1 MTNFDQNYTPVMHKR
16 VPLLCGLSIL
26 ISTIFSACLTEPST
40 SQEAH
45 IQSFYFNANDSAPDI
60 SSITFTVDT
69 TNLII
74 FNTDSVAYDS
84 NISQIVPVIVGYGS
98 FSGITVN
105 SITWNQTD
113 SLDFRNPVSITVTAA
128 DKKTSHT
135 YNVVVNKHKVNPDS
149 IVWTKTVDAIA
160 QIDNIK
166 ATQAFYVENKLFCA
180 IQSEN
185 RSDIYVADTET
196 NWSSDINSTIEFNVR
211 SITVR
216 ENDIVMLTND
226 GSAMYS
232 WNPTTK
238 ALEQLANAP
247 EGYEIKDLIG
257 YIDDEI
263 WAISINNGIK
273 TILSYSNNEWNN
285 ISDASIEA
293 EGFPVEG
300 SAKMQW
306 NNTMPYLLGGS
317 NASGV
322 LQNCVFSTE
331 NGKYWTNLIKSP
343 NYGFGNRKDAA
354 AIYLDN
360 KIFIFGGS
368 NGSTIVSTTYLSHDN
383 GFSWSNALEYQE
395 LPTTYTDKTG
405 ISAVVDNQN
414 YIWLIG
420 GKDENGSFH
429 TDVWKGRINK
439 FDFLLQ

>member
-1 MTNFDQNYTPVMHKR
+1 MHKR
-16 VPLLCGLSIL
+16 IPLLCGLSIL

-45 IQSFYFNANDSAPDI
+45 IQSFYFNENDSAPDI
-60 SSITFTVDT
+60 SNITFTVDT

-74 FNTDSVAYDS
+74 YNTDSVAYDS
-84 NISQIVPVIVGYGS
+84 DISKIVPVIVGYAS

-105 SITWNQTD
+105 GAEWNQTD
-113 SLDFRNPVSITVTAA
+113 SLDFRNPASITVTAA

-166 ATQAFYVENKLFCA
+166 ATQAFYVGNKLFCA
-180 IQSEN
+180 IQSDN
-185 RSDIYVADTET
+185 RSDIYVADAE
-196 NWSSDINSTIEFNVR
+196 NHWSSDINSTTEFNVR

-226 GSAMYS
+226 GLEMYS
-232 WNPTTK
+232 WNPITK
-238 ALEQLANAP
+238 ELEQLTTAP
-247 EGYEIKDLIG
+247 EGYQIKDLIG
-257 YIDDEI
+257 YIDNEV
-263 WAISINNGIK
+263 WAISINNGTK
-273 TILSYSNNEWNN
+273 TILNYSNDEWDN

-293 EGFPVEG
+293 DEFPVEG

-306 NNTMPYLLGGS
+306 NNRMPYLLGGS

-322 LQNCVFSTE
+322 FQNCVFSSE

-354 AIYLDN
+354 AIYIDN
-360 KIFIFGGS
+360 KIFIFGG
-368 NGSTIVSTTYLSHDN
+368 NDGDAIINTTYVSEDN
-383 GFSWSNALEYQE
+383 GFSWQNALEYQE
-395 LPTTYTDKTG
+395 LPETYTDRTG
-405 ISAVVDNQN
+405 LSAVVDNQN

-420 GKDENGSFH
+420 GRDENGSFH

-439 FDFLLQ
+439 SDFLLQ